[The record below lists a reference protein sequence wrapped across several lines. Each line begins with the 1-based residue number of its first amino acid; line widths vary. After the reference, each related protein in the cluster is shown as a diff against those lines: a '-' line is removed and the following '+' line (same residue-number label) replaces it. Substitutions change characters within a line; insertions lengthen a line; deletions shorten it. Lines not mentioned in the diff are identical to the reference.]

1 MCDVNNIML
10 LASNNFLF
18 TTLAFPDRV
27 MQSPRVPRNKRSIM
41 REITVPAK
49 VQSPATMN
57 ITDFVLRQSARPSN
71 PALFSR
77 RNADNVWVD
86 ISAKEFHADVAA
98 LAKGLIA
105 SGINVGDS
113 VGIMARTRYEWSLV
127 DFAIWFAGAVSV
139 PIYETSSPSQVAWN
153 LGDSQAVACFAES
166 SKHEN
171 IIRQAV
177 HAEDLSKLV
186 NVWQLEGE
194 GLDSLREAGK
204 DISDEVLEE
213 RRTAN
218 GLSDVATII
227 YTSGTT
233 GRPKGCMLMHSNFVE
248 LSDNALAVLA
258 KDVVP
263 PGSQTIMFLPLA
275 HVFARYISVLAVAA
289 GAKVGHTP
297 DIKHLLEDLQS
308 FKPTFILAVPR
319 VFEKV
324 YNSAA
329 LKAEGDGKGKIFA
342 TAAQTAIDYSR
353 AMQNGKVPFVLTAKH
368 FVFDKLV
375 YGKLRA
381 AMGGNV
387 RHAVSGGGP
396 LGERLGHFFQGIGL
410 QILEGYGLTETTA
423 PITVNRPERI
433 KIGTVGTP
441 LPGNAVKIADDGEI
455 LAKGVCVMKGYFGR
469 DDLTAENFV
478 DGWFRTGDIG
488 ELDEQGFLTITGR
501 KKEII
506 VTATGKNVAPAQLE
520 DQIRAHAVVSQCL
533 VIGDSRP
540 YIAALVTLDE
550 EALPQWG
557 KHHGLPAGITVAE
570 AVKHPIV
577 IAAVQ
582 AAVDGANATVSNAEA
597 IKQFRIVDTDFTENS
612 GHLTPSL
619 KVKRSQ
625 VLKDYEVLVDELYL
639 ATKPA

>member
-1 MCDVNNIML
+1 
-10 LASNNFLF
+10 
-18 TTLAFPDRV
+18 
-27 MQSPRVPRNKRSIM
+27 
-41 REITVPAK
+41 
-49 VQSPATMN
+49 MN
-57 ITDFVLRQSARPSN
+57 ITDFVLRHSSRAAN

-105 SGINVGDS
+105 SGINIGDR

-171 IIRQAV
+171 VIRQAA
-177 HAEDLSKLV
+177 HAEDLNQLA
-186 NVWQLEGE
+186 NVWQLDGD
-194 GLDSLREAGK
+194 GLDPLREAGK
-204 DISDEVLEE
+204 DVADDVLEA

-233 GRPKGCMLMHSNFVE
+233 GRPKGCMLTHSNFVE
-248 LSDNALAVLA
+248 LSENALAVLG

-342 TAAQTAIDYSR
+342 AAAHTAIDYSR
-353 AMQNGKVPFVLTAKH
+353 AMQQGKVPLLLKGKH
-368 FVFDKLV
+368 FLFDKLV

-423 PITVNRPERI
+423 PITVNRPARI
-433 KIGTVGTP
+433 KIGTVGAP
-441 LPGNAVKIADDGEI
+441 LPGNAVRIADDGEI
-455 LAKGVCVMKGYFGR
+455 LTKGVCVMKGYFGR
-469 DDLTAENFV
+469 DDLTADAFV

-488 ELDEQGFLTITGR
+488 ELDEQGFLKITGR

-506 VTATGKNVAPAQLE
+506 VTASGKNVVPALLE
-520 DQIRAHAVVSQCL
+520 DQIRADAIVSQCL
-533 VIGDSRP
+533 VIGESRP

-557 KHHGLPAGITVAE
+557 KHHGLPAGITVA
-570 AVKHPIV
+570 AAAMHPTV

-582 AAVDGANATVSNAEA
+582 HAVDVANASVSNAEA
-597 IKQFRIVDTDFTENS
+597 IKQFRIVEHDFTETS

-619 KVKRSQ
+619 KVKRAQ
-625 VLKDYEVLVDELYL
+625 VMKDFDAVIEEMYS
-639 ATKPA
+639 APKAS

>member
-1 MCDVNNIML
+1 
-10 LASNNFLF
+10 
-18 TTLAFPDRV
+18 
-27 MQSPRVPRNKRSIM
+27 MQEMS
-41 REITVPAK
+41 VPAK
-49 VQSPATMN
+49 VVSPSTMN
-57 ITDFVLRQSARPSN
+57 TTDLVLRHAQSGAN
-71 PALFSR
+71 PPLFAR

-86 ISAKEFHADVAA
+86 VSAKEFHADVCAI
-98 LAKGLIA
+98 AKGLIA
-105 SGINVGDS
+105 SGIKVGDR
-113 VGIMARTRYEWSLV
+113 VGIMARTRYEWALV
-127 DFAIWFAGAVSV
+127 DFALWFAGAVSV

-153 LGDSQAVACFAES
+153 LGDSAAVAVIVENGT
-166 SKHEN
+166 HEN
-171 IIRQAV
+171 IVRAAA
-177 HAEDLSKLV
+177 HNENLEHLA
-186 NVWQLEGE
+186 NVWQMEGD
-194 GLDSLREAGK
+194 GLDALREAGTGV
-204 DISDEVLEE
+204 SDETLEAA
-213 RRTAN
+213 RTAN
-218 GLSDVATII
+218 GLDDVATII

-233 GRPKGCMLMHSNFVE
+233 GRPKGCMLTHYNFVE
-248 LSDNALAVLA
+248 LSENALSVLGA
-258 KDVVP
+258 TVVP
-263 PGSQTIMFLPLA
+263 PGSQTVMFLPLA

-342 TAAQTAIDYSR
+342 AAARTAVEYSR
-353 AMQNGKVPFVLTAKH
+353 ATQNGNAGFALKAKH

-375 YGKLRA
+375 YTKLRA
-381 AMGGNV
+381 AMGGQV

-441 LPGNAVKIADDGEI
+441 LPGNSVKIADDGEI

-469 DDLTAENFV
+469 DDLTADNFV

-488 ELDEQGFLTITGR
+488 ELDDQGFLKITGR

-506 VTATGKNVAPAQLE
+506 VTAGGKNVVPALLE
-520 DQIRAHAVVSQCL
+520 DQIRADAIVSQCL

-540 YIAALVTLDE
+540 FIAAIVTLDE

-557 KHHGLPAGITVAE
+557 KTRGLADGITVAE
-570 AVKHPIV
+570 AAAHPTV

-582 AAVDGANATVSNAEA
+582 AAVTKANASVSSAEA
-597 IKQFRIVDTDFTENS
+597 IKQFRIVDTDFTETS
-612 GHLTPSL
+612 GHLTPSM
-619 KVKRSQ
+619 KVKRAQ
-625 VLKDYEVLVDELYL
+625 VLKDFDAVVEEIYL
-639 ATKPA
+639 SRKPA